1 MIFAIH
7 QRTTC
12 LRALAWTILTLAWA
26 AVFISPLYAQRK
38 PGAPQPDR
46 SATQT
51 APAGREIADERAGVD
66 STYKISP
73 DDLLEIKVED
83 APELSRSYQVDA
95 SGQIEMPIIGSVV
108 AKQKTAN
115 ELARL
120 IGAGLRQQDYLNNP
134 NVVVTVRQINT
145 KTYFIQGAV
154 HKSGV
159 FQIEGRPSLLTIIGL
174 AGGLADNHGSTVF
187 VLRPN
192 KTQTQSPGAQASNLQ
207 AKVENQDS
215 GADSANA
222 ADYDLIRVNLSALYK
237 GQFEQNLKLEPGDII
252 NIPRADVFFVAGE
265 VQAPGSFPLK
275 DGTTLRQAIS
285 LAQGLTFKARGGDG
299 TIFREEPESGR
310 RQEIK
315 IDIGAVMNGKKE
327 DIPILANDVIIIPN
341 SRTKSVGGAILMA
354 LGINSARL
362 PMRY

>member
-1 MIFAIH
+1 M
-7 QRTTC
+7 
-12 LRALAWTILTLAWA
+12 L
-26 AVFISPLYAQRK
+26 ISPLYAQRK
-38 PGAPQPDR
+38 PGSPQPDR
-46 SATQT
+46 SVTQT

-66 STYKISP
+66 SNYKISP
-73 DDLLEIKVED
+73 DDLLEIKIED

-120 IGAGLRQQDYLNNP
+120 ITAGLRQQDYLNNP
-134 NVVVTVRQINT
+134 NVVVTVRQVSA

-187 VLRPN
+187 ILRPN
-192 KTQTQSPGAQASNLQ
+192 KTQKQSQDANLQ
-207 AKVENQDS
+207 AKEENQDS

-265 VQAPGSFPLK
+265 VHAPGSFPLK
-275 DGTTLRQAIS
+275 EGTTLRQAIS
-285 LAQGLTFKARGGDG
+285 LAQGLTFKARNGDG
-299 TIFREEPESGR
+299 TIFREDSESGR

>member
-1 MIFAIH
+1 
-7 QRTTC
+7 
-12 LRALAWTILTLAWA
+12 
-26 AVFISPLYAQRK
+26 
-38 PGAPQPDR
+38 
-46 SATQT
+46 
-51 APAGREIADERAGVD
+51 
-66 STYKISP
+66 
-73 DDLLEIKVED
+73 
-83 APELSRSYQVDA
+83 
-95 SGQIEMPIIGSVV
+95 
-108 AKQKTAN
+108 
-115 ELARL
+115 
-120 IGAGLRQQDYLNNP
+120 
-134 NVVVTVRQINT
+134 
-145 KTYFIQGAV
+145 
-154 HKSGV
+154 
-159 FQIEGRPSLLTIIGL
+159 
-174 AGGLADNHGSTVF
+174 
-187 VLRPN
+187 
-192 KTQTQSPGAQASNLQ
+192 
-207 AKVENQDS
+207 VENQDS

-285 LAQGLTFKARGGDG
+285 LAQGLTFKARSGDG